1 MKCDDKDLLQF
12 LEGNAGEEAMAHIR
26 ECAACSVT
34 VRELS
39 LYRRV
44 LPSYRDGTKLLKKL
58 DDHVK
63 SFDGGEVRHLPT
75 RIEEMLREAGKEEAA
90 ELGGKVKPFR
100 RPEKESWKAARDSSG
115 SEPLARAAVPRDI
128 TRPKKDK
135 EKGHGDAK
143 KEK

>member
-26 ECAACSVT
+26 ECAVCGVT

-63 SFDGGEVRHLPT
+63 SFDGKETRLLPP
-75 RIEEMLREAGKEEAA
+75 RIEEMLGEVGKDRTGEPE
-90 ELGGKVKPFR
+90 GKVKPFR
-100 RPEKESWKAARDSSG
+100 RPEKEPWKASRGSSG
-115 SEPLARAAVPRDI
+115 SQPVARAAAPRDI
-128 TRPKKDK
+128 TRSKKDK
-135 EKGHGDAK
+135 EKGHGDPK
-143 KEK
+143 KD